1 MLFINTLSYTKV
13 FSDFKVMIR
22 VGHAVK
28 GFLCG
33 DFDPSGVE
41 KKKHFVK
48 VKLETKLGNMMVNL

>member
-41 KKKHFVK
+41 KKNI
-48 VKLETKLGNMMVNL
+48 L

>member
-41 KKKHFVK
+41 KKFFFVK